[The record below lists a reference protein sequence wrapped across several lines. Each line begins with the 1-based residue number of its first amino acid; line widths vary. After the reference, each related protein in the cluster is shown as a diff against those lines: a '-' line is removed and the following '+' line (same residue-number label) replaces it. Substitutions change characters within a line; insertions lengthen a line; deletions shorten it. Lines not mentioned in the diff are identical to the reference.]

1 MSSETHP
8 SSPPIAAVVSV
19 GDELLLGQT
28 VDTNGAWL
36 AEQLSDLGFDVAR
49 RLTVGDE
56 ESAIEEAVTR
66 TLGFAD
72 VVVMTGGLGP
82 TPDDLTR
89 AVVAKVL
96 GVSLALDTGI
106 LEGLRARFQARGFD
120 EIPQGAEQM
129 ALVPE
134 GGGSFP
140 NPHGAAPG
148 LVMEGDAGAV
158 CVLLPGIPRE
168 MRGIFSREVGPF
180 LEARF
185 SGRLRP
191 AVHRLIHTFGIPESA
206 LMVELNE
213 LLPPDPGGV
222 SLAFLPDQVG
232 VRLRLTCRGVE
243 GQAEAQVRLDRIEA
257 ALAPVLSRYRFQAP
271 SGDLAEAVGE
281 ALLKGGHTLGV
292 AESCTGGLIAKRI
305 SDIPGSSRYFHG
317 GVVAYANQ
325 VKEGILGVSSDL
337 IREQGVVSEA
347 VAEAMATGVRRA
359 LGSSVGLGVTG
370 IAGPGGG
377 SREKPV
383 GTVCFAASL
392 EERVSVR
399 RELFLGDREAVRA
412 RASQAMLGFLL
423 RLLDGREE

>member
-1 MSSETHP
+1 LKSGIHP
-8 SSPPIAAVVSV
+8 SPLPVAAVVSV

-36 AEQLSDLGFDVAR
+36 AERLSCLGFGVAR
-49 RLTVGDE
+49 QWTVGDE
-56 ESAIEEAVTR
+56 EKAIGEAVAEA
-66 TLGFAD
+66 LGLAEA
-72 VVVMTGGLGP
+72 VVVTGGLGP

-89 AVVAKVL
+89 AAVAKVL
-96 GVSLALDTGI
+96 GVSLVVDTGI
-106 LEGLRARFQARGFD
+106 LEGLRARFRARGYD
-120 EIPQGAEQM
+120 EVPEGAEAM

-134 GGGSFP
+134 GGGCLP

-148 LVMEGDAGAV
+148 LVMEGGTGGV

-168 MRGIFSREVGPF
+168 MRGVFSQEVEPF

-191 AVHRLIHTFGIPESA
+191 VVHRLIHTFGIPESA
-206 LMVELNE
+206 LMVELND
-213 LLPPDPGGV
+213 LIPPDPGGV

-232 VRLRLTCRGVE
+232 VRLRLTCRAVGDY
-243 GQAEAQVRLDRIEA
+243 AEAQARLDRVEA
-257 ALAPVLSRYRFQAP
+257 ALAPVLFRYRFRAP

-281 ALLKGGHTLGV
+281 ALKKSGHTLGV

-317 GVVAYANQ
+317 GVVAYANE
-325 VKEGILGVSSDL
+325 VKEGILGVPSSM
-337 IREQGVVSEA
+337 IYEHGVVSEA

-359 LGSSVGLGVTG
+359 LGTSAGLGVTG

-383 GTVCFAASL
+383 GTVCFAASTGH
-392 EERVSVR
+392 RVSVKK
-399 RELFLGDREAVRA
+399 ELFLGDREAVRA
-412 RASQAMLGFLL
+412 RASQATLGLLL
-423 RLLDGREE
+423 RLLDGREG